1 MKKNLSLIISLVLI
15 IGVMP
20 QNIPAADGPCQ
31 EDYPPAYIS
40 LVDDE
45 AGTIPL
51 FSNYIGDNVQKVD
64 GIEYDKSDNTLTLN
78 NVKQNKTLVT
88 NVMGDDFKIKLKG
101 NNELNGILVWGD
113 EYGGNLTITGD
124 GKLVINKNKSQKSS
138 IVMYAEKTQGLLK
151 IEKSAR
157 VDMYA
162 SKGNPVI
169 DTLWSTNSVT
179 ADAIV
184 IEGKTSS
191 EVKVES
197 RQAEVNDIITSKAM
211 SVDSRCYLYKFK
223 KDGKNYG
230 GQEKYD
236 SNGEST
242 GEYIMFEVIN
252 DETYGNIGVP
262 VNNLKKIIPADYGY
276 EKVMVD
282 SEQQDEYRN
291 VLIFDNWTYTYQ
303 MYHSTEK
310 DKDYG
315 VQNIHYTNGDT
326 GKEEDYYAVYDIVKY
341 GNYGYIA
348 VPVEGMEKLDKLPAD
363 FKELL
368 TDPYTLYYYTVGLEK
383 LFINSQGE
391 NDTEPTTKGD
401 NPTTKADNP
410 TTKANDQ
417 TKAALEKKPE
427 RITGIKAAKA
437 KKKTVSITWKKVANA
452 SKYQI
457 QYSLSKKF
465 KKAKKFRA
473 KTVTTSKN
481 KYTIKKLIKK
491 KTYYVRIR
499 AINNKTVGQWSKIK
513 KIKVTK

>member
-1 MKKNLSLIISLVLI
+1 MDIAKAPRRKKCIRYKENYMKKILSLIISLVLI

-40 LVDDE
+40 LADE

-78 NVKQNKTLVT
+78 NVKQNKILVT

-101 NNELNGILVWGD
+101 NNELNGIFVWGD
-113 EYGGNLTITGD
+113 EYGGNLTITGE

-151 IEKSAR
+151 IEKSAS

-191 EVKVES
+191 EVKVKS
-197 RQAEVNDIITSKAM
+197 RQEEVNDIITSKAM

-282 SEQQDEYRN
+282 S
-291 VLIFDNWTYTYQ
+291 
-303 MYHSTEK
+303 
-310 DKDYG
+310 
-315 VQNIHYTNGDT
+315 
-326 GKEEDYYAVYDIVKY
+326 
-341 GNYGYIA
+341 
-348 VPVEGMEKLDKLPAD
+348 
-363 FKELL
+363 
-368 TDPYTLYYYTVGLEK
+368 
-383 LFINSQGE
+383 
-391 NDTEPTTKGD
+391 
-401 NPTTKADNP
+401 
-410 TTKANDQ
+410 
-417 TKAALEKKPE
+417 
-427 RITGIKAAKA
+427 
-437 KKKTVSITWKKVANA
+437 
-452 SKYQI
+452 
-457 QYSLSKKF
+457 
-465 KKAKKFRA
+465 
-473 KTVTTSKN
+473 
-481 KYTIKKLIKK
+481 
-491 KTYYVRIR
+491 
-499 AINNKTVGQWSKIK
+499 
-513 KIKVTK
+513 

>member
-1 MKKNLSLIISLVLI
+1 MKKILSLIISLVLI

-282 SEQQDEYRN
+282 S
-291 VLIFDNWTYTYQ
+291 
-303 MYHSTEK
+303 
-310 DKDYG
+310 
-315 VQNIHYTNGDT
+315 
-326 GKEEDYYAVYDIVKY
+326 
-341 GNYGYIA
+341 
-348 VPVEGMEKLDKLPAD
+348 
-363 FKELL
+363 
-368 TDPYTLYYYTVGLEK
+368 
-383 LFINSQGE
+383 
-391 NDTEPTTKGD
+391 
-401 NPTTKADNP
+401 
-410 TTKANDQ
+410 
-417 TKAALEKKPE
+417 
-427 RITGIKAAKA
+427 
-437 KKKTVSITWKKVANA
+437 
-452 SKYQI
+452 
-457 QYSLSKKF
+457 
-465 KKAKKFRA
+465 
-473 KTVTTSKN
+473 
-481 KYTIKKLIKK
+481 
-491 KTYYVRIR
+491 
-499 AINNKTVGQWSKIK
+499 
-513 KIKVTK
+513 